1 MRCAYP
7 PYLFLRHDF
16 WQWAEYFAN
25 PTLRINPLQPTNQKK
40 ERQMI
45 RIQKLAMACMAMA
58 LSLGVG
64 ASIAA
69 PVNYNFNGAVD
80 FGALLGETYSGQ
92 FTFDDAALTGSG
104 DEYLPVSSLSF
115 NFLGNAFDQ
124 SNGVAPPE
132 AAFLDGAFL
141 GLSFNVDA
149 FNPGFATIPGFVDVS
164 ESYFAYDNGAGSAGF
179 GSLAYSV
186 SAVPEAETWTMLLP
200 GLVLLGFF
208 ARRRGKI

>member
-1 MRCAYP
+1 M
-7 PYLFLRHDF
+7 
-16 WQWAEYFAN
+16 N
-25 PTLRINPLQPTNQKK
+25 
-40 ERQMI
+40 

-58 LSLGVG
+58 LSLG
-64 ASIAA
+64 ASTSMAA

-80 FGALLGETYSGQ
+80 SGTLLGETYAGQ
-92 FTFDDAALTGSG
+92 FSFDDAALTGSG
-104 DEYLPVSSLSF
+104 NEFLSVSSLSF

-132 AAFLDGAFL
+132 AAFLEGVFL
-141 GLSFNVDA
+141 GLSFNVNA
-149 FNPGFATIPGFVDVS
+149 FNPGFAAIPGFFDVA

-200 GLVLLGFF
+200 GLALVGYF
-208 ARRRGKI
+208 ARRRGKIQ